1 MWQSPTCNVCKCKL
15 SLWLTFLVVT
25 PPFISVVDSLMLME
39 SMLIMKRLIILLLAH
54 HLPVLEA
61 KIGFVKDLSMDAQ
74 FPGPVYR
81 QAASLPEG
89 HMRPLGWQRRPDGPI
104 TEEPEMPATKE
115 FFENYVSSDKPGV
128 FRNAV
133 SNAPAFTT
141 WQDDKYLTEKYGDLK
156 MAVRVKVARRRDK
169 IESTVQIMKFKK
181 FLYDYMYDELYL
193 ASVIPRAMMDELP
206 LPKCIRCGTISERY
220 HSAQLWMSSGGT
232 SSRIHSHDNHLLH
245 CVLFGRRD
253 FILIEGKHKKSF
265 DFDDEF
271 VGSLGGH
278 SDINT
283 EMINAFTYKN
293 IARVPWIWSTLY
305 PGDCIYVPAGYIHQV
320 RSHGRSISLTIEFI
334 PFDRFDDNG
343 CTLIE
348 EEFIP
353 LSEGSFLLS
362 FEDGRLHLT
371 ETNWNEEDVRQLLIL
386 LMGKTDSLTVYKF
399 ENFYKDIL
407 GEVEEVPDPIRVF
420 EFLTLEDETE
430 ITRKDILSL
439 PHEALQKIADIFN
452 SAYKDI
458 DRYADKEKS
467 ENNEDNIKR
476 YRHEEF

>member
-1 MWQSPTCNVCKCKL
+1 MTMKL
-15 SLWLTFLVVT
+15 LTLLVTAICV
-25 PPFISVVDSLMLME
+25 
-39 SMLIMKRLIILLLAH
+39 
-54 HLPVLEA
+54 PVLEA
-61 KIGFVKDLSMDAQ
+61 KLGFVKDQSMDAV
-74 FPGPVYR
+74 FPGPVYK
-81 QAASLPEG
+81 QAPSLPEG
-89 HMRPLGWQRRPDGPI
+89 HMRPLGWQRRPDGPVP
-104 TEEPEMPATKE
+104 EEQEMPATKE
-115 FFENYVSSDKPGV
+115 FYESYVSLDKPGV

-133 SNAPAFTT
+133 SSAPVFSS
-141 WQDDKYLTEKYGDLK
+141 WRDDKYLTEKYGDVK
-156 MAVRVKVARRRDK
+156 MAVRVKVARRKDK

-253 FILIEGKHKKSF
+253 FLLIEGKHKKAF
-265 DFDDEF
+265 DFEDEF
-271 VGSLGGH
+271 TGSLGGY

-305 PGDCIYVPAGYIHQV
+305 PGDCIYVPSGYIHQV
-320 RSHGRSISLTIEFI
+320 RSYGRSVSLTIEFL
-334 PFDRFDDNG
+334 PFASFDDNG

-348 EEFIP
+348 EDFVP

-371 ETNWNEEDVRQLLIL
+371 QTNWNEEEIRQLLIL

-399 ENFYKDIL
+399 ENFYKEIL
-407 GEVEEVPDPIRVF
+407 GEEEEVPDARRVF

-430 ITRKDILSL
+430 ISKQEILSL
-439 PHEALQKIADIFN
+439 PHDALQKIADIFN

-458 DRYADKEKS
+458 ARYAEKEKS
-467 ENNEDNIKR
+467 EDDEDSLKHF
-476 YRHEEF
+476 RHEEF